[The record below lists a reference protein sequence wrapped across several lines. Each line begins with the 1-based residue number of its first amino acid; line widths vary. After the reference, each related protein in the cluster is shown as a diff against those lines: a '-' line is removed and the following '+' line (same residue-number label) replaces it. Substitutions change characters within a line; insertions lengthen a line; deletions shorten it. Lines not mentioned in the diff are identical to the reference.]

1 VVKFYN
7 LSVPRSGTSNA
18 NKGVLMAAMAY
29 NIKKY
34 MKLTKISAKT
44 AAQYAQKLLVDFF
57 VHLQRLFSPYP
68 SLKF

>member
-1 VVKFYN
+1 
-7 LSVPRSGTSNA
+7 
-18 NKGVLMAAMAY
+18 MAAMAY